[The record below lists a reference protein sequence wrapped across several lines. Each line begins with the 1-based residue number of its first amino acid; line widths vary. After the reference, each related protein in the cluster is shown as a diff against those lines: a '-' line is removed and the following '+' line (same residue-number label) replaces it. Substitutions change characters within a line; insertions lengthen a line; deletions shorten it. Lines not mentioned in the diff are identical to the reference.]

1 MMNAELRFPLFTALL
16 AGPVPVVFQAF
27 QAAFFMDMGTAWSD
41 EVSWNLAQSGDYAH
55 FRYPNSGDLLMS
67 AGVGIRTFLFGLP
80 FRVDVAWRNEHLG
93 WSMPQWLFSLGG
105 DF

>member
-1 MMNAELRFPLFTALL
+1 
-16 AGPVPVVFQAF
+16 
-27 QAAFFMDMGTAWSD
+27 
-41 EVSWNLAQSGDYAH
+41 
-55 FRYPNSGDLLMS
+55 MS